1 MMRQNKHL
9 NLLTVIG
16 MVLSCLKEPVCC
28 CLKIMST
35 LKRVVLILLGK
46 LSATVVRQMHIISP
60 TPLLMGPKKQC
71 SWQSN
76 EQAFMHKTLI
86 TSMHMGQ
93 VRQWEMYQT
102 TAIKEVFGEHAYQ
115 LKVSSTKSMTGHLF
129 GAAGGIESIIT
140 LKSMAENTFPP

>member
-1 MMRQNKHL
+1 AEQKQLSRRFILQVFQKCMRCQQKMMHQNKHL

-35 LKRVVLILLGK
+35 LKHVVLILLVK
-46 LSATVVRQMHIISP
+46 LSATVARQMHIISP
-60 TPLLMGPKKQC
+60 TPLLMGHKKQC

-86 TSMHMGQ
+86 TSMHMG
-93 VRQWEMYQT
+93 
-102 TAIKEVFGEHAYQ
+102 
-115 LKVSSTKSMTGHLF
+115 
-129 GAAGGIESIIT
+129 
-140 LKSMAENTFPP
+140 